1 MAVCFSL
8 RLWSG
13 HHTPAALYGVLLQ
26 HARLL
31 RQSHCWGL
39 LPKTLTGFP
48 SAHPERKRDIKQQAL
63 MMMIISSINCFPI
76 CIPKAS
82 NRTDD
87 QKRLLVDG
95 ANGIGALKMREME
108 AFLRSELQVVLSN
121 DGSSGKLNHMC
132 GADYV
137 KVQQKAPQGLSEVFE
152 GWKHMVLWASREKTA
167 PLI

>member
-1 MAVCFSL
+1 
-8 RLWSG
+8 
-13 HHTPAALYGVLLQ
+13 
-26 HARLL
+26 
-31 RQSHCWGL
+31 
-39 LPKTLTGFP
+39 
-48 SAHPERKRDIKQQAL
+48 

-152 GWKHMVLWASREKTA
+152 G
-167 PLI
+167 